1 MKRRPLSLFCLAVI
15 LFLLLGTKLTGTFPS
30 EYEALEG
37 ESVTLVGSV
46 YRKESGEGTQ
56 GERRA
61 LYLRPVPGTAAEGRG
76 SHLLFK
82 IKSTAA
88 GAWKHRGG
96 KGKAEML

>member
-1 MKRRPLSLFCLAVI
+1 MGGAD
-15 LFLLLGTKLTGTFPS
+15 
-30 EYEALEG
+30 
-37 ESVTLVGSV
+37 
-46 YRKESGEGTQ
+46 KESAPESGKKT
-56 GERRA
+56 A
-61 LYLRPVPGTAAEGRG
+61 LSRKGPPPCDDTYWILPEFPFDLTAGTAAEGRG

>member
-46 YRKESGEGTQ
+46 YRKESGEGSS
-56 GERRA
+56 
-61 LYLRPVPGTAAEGRG
+61 V
-76 SHLLFK
+76 
-82 IKSTAA
+82 I
-88 GAWKHRGG
+88 
-96 KGKAEML
+96 